1 MRLLVDEMFSPKVA
15 EQLRGRGHDAVSVH
29 DPDHQWL
36 EGAPDADVFEV
47 AIAEARAVV
56 TANVPDFRR
65 LEAVAPA
72 RGDGVPTLIFTT
84 NRQFPRG
91 DAATIG
97 RLVTALDVLLSEKP
111 ASAGTMFLE
120 PPLSR
125 S

>member
-1 MRLLVDEMFSPKVA
+1 MFSPNVA

-29 DPDHQWL
+29 DPDHRWL
-36 EGAPDADVFEV
+36 EGAPDADVFEA

-56 TANVPDFRR
+56 TENVPDFRR
-65 LEAVAPA
+65 LEADALA
-72 RGDGVPTLIFTT
+72 RGEGVPSLIFTT

-97 RLVTALDVLLSEKP
+97 PLVTALDELLSRDP
-111 ASAGTMFLE
+111 ARAGTMFLE

-125 S
+125 P